1 MNTKT
6 LLTAAAFLALA
17 PASAFA
23 HQHQG
28 GSGLPGVDVSG
39 FVGYNFIE
47 FGDSI
52 ETVEPEGVD
61 LGVRGKVFLGNSGL
75 FLGGEYTY
83 SDTDTQFLGSRLTYE
98 SDEYRLGGG
107 MLIPLSPVFRLG
119 GYGHYVNQQVDTRFE
134 GLTTSGEA
142 SGFDVGAL
150 IEYDAAPGVQTYGRI
165 GYMNLSPEGSDD
177 DEDRVDGVD
186 LLAGLSFKMSR
197 NLSLFGEYRYTHL
210 ENDFT
215 EQDYSSVRG
224 GVRLTY

>member
-1 MNTKT
+1 MNIKT
-6 LLTAAAFLALA
+6 LLTAAAFLA
-17 PASAFA
+17 PVSAFA
-23 HQHQG
+23 G
-28 GSGLPGVDVSG
+28 PNGSGLPGVDLSG
-39 FVGYNFIE
+39 FVGYNFVE
-47 FGDSI
+47 FGDGF

-61 LGVRGKVFLGNSGL
+61 LGLRGKVFLGNSGL

-83 SDTDTQFLGSRLTYE
+83 SDTDTQFLGSKLTYE
-98 SDEYRLGGG
+98 GSEFRLGGG
-107 MLIPLSPVFRLG
+107 MLIPVTPVFRLG
-119 GYGHYVNQQVDTRFE
+119 GYGHYVNQEVDTRFE
-134 GLTTSGEA
+134 GLTTTGEA
-142 SGFDVGAL
+142 SGYDVGAL

-177 DEDRVDGVD
+177 DEARVDGVD

-210 ENDFT
+210 ENDFS